1 MEIKNIETENYL
13 KCEISDFPNKN
24 YFLLI
29 SSLSENINTYKPII
43 IYKNFNM
50 SNPIN
55 ISDDISFWHELAS
68 NEDNLD
74 LKLNVINGTKNYLVI
89 QTTDYED
96 NYYVPLFV
104 EVKGK
109 TLKSIQP
116 SNDYLIIP
124 KILYDDEEEENEIII
139 HLKTTKNK
147 KFYLNIELTN
157 IFWLKC

>member
-1 MEIKNIETENYL
+1 M
-13 KCEISDFPNKN
+13 SDFPNEN
-24 YFLLI
+24 YFLI
-29 SSLSENINTYKPII
+29 TSLSENINTYKPFA

-55 ISDDISFWHELAS
+55 ISNDISFRHELAS

-109 TLKSIQP
+109 TPKSIQT
-116 SNDYLIIP
+116 SNNYLIIP

-147 KFYLNIELTN
+147 KFYLNIELTD
-157 IFWLKC
+157 IFDEMLMII